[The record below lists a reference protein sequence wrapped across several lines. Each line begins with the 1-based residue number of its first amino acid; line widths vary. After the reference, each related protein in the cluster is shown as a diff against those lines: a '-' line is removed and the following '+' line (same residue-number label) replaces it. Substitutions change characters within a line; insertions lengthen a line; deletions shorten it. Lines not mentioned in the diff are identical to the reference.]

1 MAPGGQNTPDVLDG
15 QQRRPRRLG
24 PGGLQQ
30 GTVRPFPRDPFGFA
44 PTGGDP
50 NQMTPD
56 IPEGKFPDDPT
67 VDETIII
74 DDPMAPDPLANQ
86 GGGSY

>member
-1 MAPGGQNTPDVLDG
+1 
-15 QQRRPRRLG
+15 
-24 PGGLQQ
+24 
-30 GTVRPFPRDPFGFA
+30 
-44 PTGGDP
+44 
-50 NQMTPD
+50 MTPD